1 MDIRDTVLTR
11 CSAVRRSGSLMV
23 TVGLLALA
31 GCGQG
36 DSAPVATIT
45 RTVVEPSRV
54 TASPPPVA
62 VEPASDVTG
71 RGHDVGTVVQVL
83 DGRDGPVVLLVD
95 RWTVLGV
102 DDAVLAR
109 DGVPLEPTWRDR
121 FTNQNTERTYR
132 VPVAADPQVVVNT
145 CVPPRAGDTS
155 AGLVS
160 RPVPLEE
167 FLRLPGRDSL
177 LVAVAYAGGELVR
190 LDTVPLCD

>member
-1 MDIRDTVLTR
+1 MDIPGTVLTR
-11 CSAVRRSGSLMV
+11 CPAVRRSGSLV
-23 TVGLLALA
+23 VAVGLLA

-36 DSAPVATIT
+36 DSEPVATVT
-45 RTVVEPSRV
+45 RTVVEPSPV

-71 RGHDVGTVVQVL
+71 RGHDVGTVVDVL
-83 DGRDGPVVLLVD
+83 DDQGGPVVLLID

-102 DDAVLAR
+102 DDGVLAR
-109 DGVPLEPTWRDR
+109 EGVPLEPTWRDR

-132 VPVAADPQVVVNT
+132 VPVTADPQVVVNT
-145 CVPPRAGDTS
+145 CVPPQDDDSS

-167 FLRLPGRDSL
+167 FLRLPGRDSR
-177 LVAVAYAGGELVR
+177 LVTLAYAGGELVR

>member
-1 MDIRDTVLTR
+1 
-11 CSAVRRSGSLMV
+11 VRRSGSLIV
-23 TVGLLALA
+23 AVGLLA

-36 DSAPVATIT
+36 DSAPVATVT
-45 RTVVEPSRV
+45 RTVVEPSPVTEPSRV

-62 VEPASDVTG
+62 VQPASDVTG
-71 RGHDVGTVVQVL
+71 RGHDVGTVVDVL
-83 DGRDGPVVLLVD
+83 DDQDGPVVLLVD

-109 DGVPLEPTWRDR
+109 DGVPLEPTTRDR

-145 CVPPRAGDTS
+145 CVPPQADGAS

-160 RPVPLEE
+160 RPASLEE
-167 FLRLPGRDSL
+167 FLRLPGRESL

>member
-1 MDIRDTVLTR
+1 MDIPDAVLTR
-11 CSAVRRSGSLMV
+11 CPAVRRSVSLLV
-23 TVGLLALA
+23 AVGLLA

-36 DSAPVATIT
+36 GSAPVATVT

-54 TASPPPVA
+54 TASPPPAA

-71 RGHDVGTVVQVL
+71 RGHDVGTVVDVL
-83 DGRDGPVVLLVD
+83 GGQDGPVVLLLD

-109 DGVPLEPTWRDR
+109 DGVPLEPTSRDR

-145 CVPPRAGDTS
+145 CVPPRAQGAS
-155 AGLVS
+155 PGLAS
-160 RPVPLEE
+160 RPASLEE

-177 LVAVAYAGGELVR
+177 LVTVAYAGGELVR

>member
-1 MDIRDTVLTR
+1 M
-11 CSAVRRSGSLMV
+11 RRSGSLV
-23 TVGLLALA
+23 VAVGLLA

-36 DSAPVATIT
+36 DSAPVATVT
-45 RTVVEPSRV
+45 RTVVQPSPV
-54 TASPPPVA
+54 TASPPPAA

-71 RGHDVGTVVQVL
+71 RGHDVGTVVDVL
-83 DGRDGPVVLLVD
+83 DDQGGPVVLVVD

-102 DDAVLAR
+102 DDGVLAR
-109 DGVPLEPTWRDR
+109 DGVQLEPTWRDR

-145 CVPPRAGDTS
+145 CVPPQDDDSS

-177 LVAVAYAGGELVR
+177 LVAMAYAGGELVR

>member
-1 MDIRDTVLTR
+1 MDIPDTVLTR
-11 CSAVRRSGSLMV
+11 CPAVRRSGSLV
-23 TVGLLALA
+23 VAVGLLA

-36 DSAPVATIT
+36 NSEPVATVT
-45 RTVVEPSRV
+45 RTVVQPSPV
-54 TASPPPVA
+54 TASPTPVA

-71 RGHDVGTVVQVL
+71 RGHDVGTVVDVL
-83 DGRDGPVVLLVD
+83 DDQGGPVVLLVD

-102 DDAVLAR
+102 DDGALAR

-145 CVPPRAGDTS
+145 CVPPQDDDSS

-160 RPVPLEE
+160 RPVPLKE

-177 LVAVAYAGGELVR
+177 LVAMAYAGGELVR